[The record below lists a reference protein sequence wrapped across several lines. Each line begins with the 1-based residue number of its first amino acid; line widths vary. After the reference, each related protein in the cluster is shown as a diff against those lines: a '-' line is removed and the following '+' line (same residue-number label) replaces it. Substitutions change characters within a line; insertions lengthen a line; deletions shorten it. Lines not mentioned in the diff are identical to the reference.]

1 MKFSKLIWLVSLSAV
16 VLSACTMGAT
26 PAPTQDPG
34 AVQTQAMEIVATQ
47 LAMQQTQTAMAFS
60 PTPQATLTPLA
71 TATVAPPTFAS
82 VGGSTT
88 TTPVGVGTVATPG
101 VGTPFAF
108 NTPAAGFTAAASPVP
123 TQAGTPCNEAIF
135 ISETVPDGTV
145 FKPGKNF
152 EKAWQVQNGGTCMW
166 DEGYV
171 LRYLGGSLDG
181 YDIELKKSSDFV
193 GPGEMQV
200 FKVNLTASLVP
211 NVYQE
216 CWRMQDDKGYYFG
229 TYLCVKIEVKE

>member
-1 MKFSKLIWLVSLSAV
+1 MKFAKLIWLVSLSAV

-88 TTPVGVGTVATPG
+88 TTPGT
-101 VGTPFAF
+101 GTPFAF
-108 NTPAAGFTAAASPVP
+108 NTPAAGFTAVASPVP